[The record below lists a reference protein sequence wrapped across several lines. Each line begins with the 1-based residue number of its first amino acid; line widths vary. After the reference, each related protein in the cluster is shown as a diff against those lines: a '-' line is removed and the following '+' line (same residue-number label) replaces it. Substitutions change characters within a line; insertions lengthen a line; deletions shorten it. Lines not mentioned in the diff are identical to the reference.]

1 MGPASGKQGDV
12 ACAEYVRLG
21 PRHFQADLASFH
33 EMNRAQVVAL
43 RPCRRRVRGDFRDVV
58 PGEVN
63 RAEHRR
69 EDVAG
74 GPGIRTGGK

>member
-21 PRHFQADLASFH
+21 PRHLQVDLASFD

-43 RPCRRRVRGDFRDVV
+43 HACRRRVRGDFHDVV
-58 PGEVN
+58 TREVN

-69 EDVAG
+69 EDIAG